1 MELIWWAI
9 IFGLGIGSIL
19 SAIFGIYSKKGLVS
33 YSRNIFG
40 IQSTDLITDS
50 IIFLVATSFVFLT
63 SVSILVRDVT
73 YPKGSPL
80 NFTFETLLMA
90 FLPSCIIFAMS
101 LLRGFPITGQTFEE
115 FGILSIKFG
124 LLHILLQFSGF
135 YSYVFPPV

>member
-50 IIFLVATSFVFLT
+50 IIFLVAASFVFLT
-63 SVSILVRDVT
+63 SISILVRDVT
-73 YPKGSPL
+73 YPKSSPL

-90 FLPSCIIFAMS
+90 FLPSCIIFVMS

-124 LLHILLQFSGF
+124 VLHILLQFSGF